1 MIERFNQLETR
12 EKIFLAGGAIFLLLA
27 LIYIGLYQPYQEAVR
42 SAEKST
48 LAKQAQV
55 EQAKRL
61 QVEYRALQQQ
71 MKRANTKLARSDGM
85 SALALMEGI
94 AVRIGGREK
103 LSYIR
108 PQPPQSQ
115 GTVSIDHLDVKF
127 ERLPLPQV
135 VRLLWE
141 IESSATQMQIKNLR
155 LKERFDNRTELDA
168 TMTVAVFRSKG

>member
-1 MIERFNQLETR
+1 
-12 EKIFLAGGAIFLLLA
+12 
-27 LIYIGLYQPYQEAVR
+27 
-42 SAEKST
+42 
-48 LAKQAQV
+48 
-55 EQAKRL
+55 
-61 QVEYRALQQQ
+61 
-71 MKRANTKLARSDGM
+71 
-85 SALALMEGI
+85 
-94 AVRIGGREK
+94 VRIGGREK